1 MQSVPITTN
10 VVTSK
15 SHSGD
20 TTLCDSLSVTYDMS
34 VVFSGYSCFLFFHFF
49 MAIFV
54 IAFSIYCLFI
64 EVYIFFALTES
75 PSPGGIQLSTS
86 QRSLTSN
93 PPDVPPRSS
102 PRLLP
107 RTDHPNLSSSLR
119 HIGDHLGKFI
129 Q

>member
-1 MQSVPITTN
+1 
-10 VVTSK
+10 
-15 SHSGD
+15 
-20 TTLCDSLSVTYDMS
+20 
-34 VVFSGYSCFLFFHFF
+34 

-75 PSPGGIQLSTS
+75 PSPGGIQSSTS

-102 PRLLP
+102 PRLLQFWHLWASYYETEMAKHS
-107 RTDHPNLSSSLR
+107 TD
-119 HIGDHLGKFI
+119 G